1 MYTAE
6 NINRILS
13 EMFGDNANVY
23 HFFNGLLLIAAF
35 AFLTSCSLIDDDLS
49 DCPNN
54 QDEREI
60 LSLNVTAGQWGN
72 PATTRAS
79 YTAFSESS
87 GNKTFSMSFQSGD
100 AIGLYAVDKTGKVV
114 IANQKYTFSGS
125 TWATEEPI
133 EYATGLGS
141 YAFFAYYPWQSS
153 LSGAPTLNS
162 TPDITTASTFFAAAV
177 SAWTPE
183 ADQSTVNKFTAQ
195 DLMVAKG
202 TNSTPYFHEVQVN
215 FTMAHLMGLLVTK
228 PTLTYYDIDNPSDTH
243 DVVQS
248 FSTNIPYTNGSYCY
262 YFCKPGVATTLGDK
276 TATVAKGQVW
286 QLYFSNGEP
295 ITKFW

>member
-1 MYTAE
+1 MKLSKFLSNYEEEIT
-6 NINRILS
+6 IL
-13 EMFGDNANVY
+13 
-23 HFFNGLLLIAAF
+23 NGLLLIAAF

-49 DCPNN
+49 GCPNN

-60 LSLNVTAGQWGN
+60 LSLNVTAGQWDN

-100 AIGLYAVDKTGKVV
+100 AIGLYAVDRTGKVV

-133 EYATGLGS
+133 EYVTGLGS

-177 SAWTPE
+177 SAWTPA
-183 ADQSTVNKFTAQ
+183 ADQSTVNKFTSQ
-195 DLMVAKG
+195 DFMVAKG
-202 TNSTPYFHEVQVN
+202 VNTTPYFHEVQVS
-215 FTMAHLMGLLVTK
+215 FTMAHQMGLLVTK
-228 PTLTYYDIDNPSDTH
+228 ASLPYYDIDNPSDTWE
-243 DVVQS
+243 VTQS
-248 FSTNIPYTNGSYCY
+248 FSPNIPYAIGSNY
-262 YFCKPGVATTLGDK
+262 YFFAKPGVATTLGSK
-276 TATVAKGQVW
+276 TTTVQAGQVE
-286 QLYFSNGEP
+286 QLFFTNGEP
-295 ITKFW
+295 GTR